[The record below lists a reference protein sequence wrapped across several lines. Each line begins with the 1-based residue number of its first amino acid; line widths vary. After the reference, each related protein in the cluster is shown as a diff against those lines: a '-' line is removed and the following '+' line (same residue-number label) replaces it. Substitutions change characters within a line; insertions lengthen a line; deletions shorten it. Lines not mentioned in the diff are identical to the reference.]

1 VGPHHHEGTSVLHD
15 VDRSHDPARS
25 RGPFGDR
32 QSAEGR
38 VTNDAR
44 AARTDPAAGHTKET
58 VVHKLTR
65 RDVLRA
71 SAGAAAAAPIAALG
85 VDAAS
90 AAPERDDF
98 RLLDRVGHQPVMF
111 CIHDAKRGEV
121 SILRGR
127 KEVVVT
133 DRRLVSR
140 LLRAAQQ
147 RRPVNE
153 RPASSG
159 RRWFW

>member
-1 VGPHHHEGTSVLHD
+1 M
-15 VDRSHDPARS
+15 
-25 RGPFGDR
+25 
-32 QSAEGR
+32 
-38 VTNDAR
+38 
-44 AARTDPAAGHTKET
+44 
-58 VVHKLTR
+58 
-65 RDVLRA
+65 
-71 SAGAAAAAPIAALG
+71 
-85 VDAAS
+85 
-90 AAPERDDF
+90 
-98 RLLDRVGHQPVMF
+98 LDRVGHQPVMF

-147 RRPVNE
+147 RRLVDNPPV
-153 RPASSG
+153 STG

>member
-1 VGPHHHEGTSVLHD
+1 MH
-15 VDRSHDPARS
+15 R
-25 RGPFGDR
+25 
-32 QSAEGR
+32 
-38 VTNDAR
+38 
-44 AARTDPAAGHTKET
+44 
-58 VVHKLTR
+58 LTR

-85 VDAAS
+85 VNAAS

-98 RLLDRVGHQPVMF
+98 RVLDRVGHQPLMF

-147 RRPVNE
+147 RRRPVNP
-153 RPASSG
+153 RPASTG

>member
-1 VGPHHHEGTSVLHD
+1 
-15 VDRSHDPARS
+15 
-25 RGPFGDR
+25 
-32 QSAEGR
+32 
-38 VTNDAR
+38 
-44 AARTDPAAGHTKET
+44 
-58 VVHKLTR
+58 
-65 RDVLRA
+65 
-71 SAGAAAAAPIAALG
+71 
-85 VDAAS
+85 
-90 AAPERDDF
+90 
-98 RLLDRVGHQPVMF
+98 MF

-147 RRPVNE
+147 RRRPVNP
-153 RPASSG
+153 RPASTG

>member
-1 VGPHHHEGTSVLHD
+1 MH
-15 VDRSHDPARS
+15 R
-25 RGPFGDR
+25 
-32 QSAEGR
+32 
-38 VTNDAR
+38 
-44 AARTDPAAGHTKET
+44 
-58 VVHKLTR
+58 LTR

-85 VDAAS
+85 VNAAS
-90 AAPERDDF
+90 AAPQAERDDF
-98 RLLDRVGHQPVMF
+98 RVLDRVGQQPLMF

-140 LLRAAQQ
+140 LLRAAEQR
-147 RRPVNE
+147 RRPVNP
-153 RPASSG
+153 RPASTG

>member
-1 VGPHHHEGTSVLHD
+1 
-15 VDRSHDPARS
+15 
-25 RGPFGDR
+25 
-32 QSAEGR
+32 
-38 VTNDAR
+38 
-44 AARTDPAAGHTKET
+44 
-58 VVHKLTR
+58 VHRLTR

-85 VDAAS
+85 VNAAS
-90 AAPERDDF
+90 AAPQAERDDF

-147 RRPVNE
+147 RRGPVNK
-153 RPASSG
+153 RPVSSG